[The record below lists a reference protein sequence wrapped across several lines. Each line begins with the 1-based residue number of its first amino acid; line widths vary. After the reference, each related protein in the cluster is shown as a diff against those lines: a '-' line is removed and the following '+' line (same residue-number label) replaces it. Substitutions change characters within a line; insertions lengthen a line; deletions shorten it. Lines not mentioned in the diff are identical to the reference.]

1 MWPTWELTQRQ
12 GGILVDCI
20 QSVDNRRAEG
30 ALGQSWLTVPEA
42 PTDNATIRRIA
53 G

>member
-20 QSVDNRRAEG
+20 QPVNNRQPEG
-30 ALGQSWLTVPEA
+30 ALVQSRLTVPEA